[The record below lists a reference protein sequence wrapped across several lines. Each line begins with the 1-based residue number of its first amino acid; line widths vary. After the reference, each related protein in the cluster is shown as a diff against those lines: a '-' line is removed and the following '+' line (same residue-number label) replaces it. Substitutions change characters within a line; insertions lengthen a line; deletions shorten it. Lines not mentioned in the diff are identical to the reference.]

1 MKIHHLRRVY
11 VWELPVRIYH
21 WLNALVIVVL
31 CVTGILIGNPPAILS
46 GREASDV
53 YWFGMVRYIHFLA
66 AYVFLFNFLFRLYW
80 GFVGN
85 KYATWKNFIPV
96 NLRFF
101 REMWNVIR
109 IDILLQKNKDHLSV
123 GHNAMAGFIYFMIF
137 IAFVV
142 QVFTGFGLY
151 ADTSNWWF
159 PQLFGWVTEM
169 LGGQIFTRQLH
180 HAAMWG
186 FILFSVV
193 HIYLVFYH
201 DYVEGRGEISSMG
214 GGWKF
219 IEDEA
224 FEADEQR
231 RAEEEAEHQRRL
243 GRFKQRLAKPGE
255 VEQNG

>member
-21 WLNALVIVVL
+21 WLNALTIVVL
-31 CVTGILIGNPPAILS
+31 CVTGYLIGNPPAILS

-53 YWFGMVRYIHFLA
+53 YWFGTVRYVHFAA
-66 AYVFLFNFLFRLYW
+66 AYVFLFNFIFRLYW

-85 KYATWKNFIPV
+85 KYADWKNFIPV
-96 NLRFF
+96 NMNFF

-109 IDILLQKNKDHLSV
+109 IDILLKKNKDHMSV
-123 GHNAMAGFIYFMIF
+123 GHNAMAGFIYFMLF

-142 QVFTGFGLY
+142 QVITGFGLY
-151 ADTSNWWF
+151 ADTSMWWF
-159 PQLFGWVTEM
+159 PQLFAWVPEV
-169 LGGQIFTRQLH
+169 LGGQFFTRQLH

-186 FILFSVV
+186 FIVFSLIHV
-193 HIYLVFYH
+193 YLVFYH

-219 IEDEA
+219 IEEEA
-224 FEADEQR
+224 FQADEQR
-231 RAEEEAEHQRRL
+231 RREEEEEKRRRKSRQEE
-243 GRFKQRLAKPGE
+243 G
-255 VEQNG
+255 VS

>member
-1 MKIHHLRRVY
+1 MKIHRLRRVY

-21 WLNALVIVVL
+21 WLNALTILVL
-31 CVTGILIGNPPAILS
+31 CVTGYLIGNPPAILS

-53 YWFGMVRYIHFLA
+53 YWFGTVRYVHFAA
-66 AYVFLFNFLFRLYW
+66 AYVFLFNFIFRLYW

-85 KYATWKNFIPV
+85 KYADWKNFIPV
-96 NLRFF
+96 NMNFF

-109 IDILLQKNKDHLSV
+109 IDILLKKNKDHMSV
-123 GHNAMAGFIYFMIF
+123 GHNAMAGFIYFMLF

-142 QVFTGFGLY
+142 QIITGFGLY
-151 ADTSNWWF
+151 ADTSQWWF
-159 PQLFGWVTEM
+159 PQLFAWVPEA
-169 LGGQIFTRQLH
+169 LDGQFFTRQLH

-186 FILFSVV
+186 FIIFSLV
-193 HIYLVFYH
+193 HVYLVFYH

-219 IEDEA
+219 IEEEA

-231 RAEEEAEHQRRL
+231 RNEAEEEERRRKSL
-243 GRFKQRLAKPGE
+243 QEER
-255 VEQNG
+255 VS

>member
-21 WLNALVIVVL
+21 WLNALAIIVL
-31 CVTGILIGNPPAILS
+31 CVTGYLIGNPPAILS

-53 YWFGMVRYIHFLA
+53 YWFGTVRYIHFGA
-66 AYVFLFNFLFRLYW
+66 AYIFLFNFVFRLYW

-85 KYATWKNFIPV
+85 KYADWKNFIPTRL
-96 NLRFF
+96 NFF
-101 REMWNVIR
+101 KEMWDVIR

-123 GHNAMAGFIYFMIF
+123 GHNALAGFIYFMLF
-137 IAFVV
+137 FAFVV

-151 ADTSNWWF
+151 SDTSQWWF
-159 PQLFGWVTEM
+159 PQLFTWVSPA
-169 LGGQIFTRQLH
+169 LGGEILTRQIH
-180 HAAMWG
+180 HVAMWG
-186 FILFSVV
+186 FIIFSAI

-224 FEADEQR
+224 FEADEKRHAQ
-231 RAEEEAEHQRRL
+231 EEAERLQRQD
-243 GRFKQRLAKPGE
+243 RFKERLAKP
-255 VEQNG
+255 NHPA

>member
-21 WLNALVIVVL
+21 WLNALTIVVL
-31 CVTGILIGNPPAILS
+31 CVTGYLIGNPPAILS

-53 YWFGMVRYIHFLA
+53 YWFGTVRYVHFAA
-66 AYVFLFNFLFRLYW
+66 AYVFLFNFIFRLYW

-85 KYATWKNFIPV
+85 KYADWKNFIPV
-96 NLRFF
+96 NMTFF

-109 IDILLQKNKDHLSV
+109 IDILLKKNKDHMSV
-123 GHNAMAGFIYFMIF
+123 GHNAMAGFIYFMLF

-142 QVFTGFGLY
+142 QVITGFGLY
-151 ADTSNWWF
+151 ADTSQWWF
-159 PQLFGWVTEM
+159 PQLFAWVPEM
-169 LGGQIFTRQLH
+169 LGGQFFTRQLH

-186 FILFSVV
+186 FIVFSLV
-193 HIYLVFYH
+193 HVYLVFYH

-219 IEDEA
+219 IEEEA
-224 FEADEQR
+224 FQADEQR
-231 RAEEEAEHQRRL
+231 RREEEEEKRRRKSRQEE
-243 GRFKQRLAKPGE
+243 G
-255 VEQNG
+255 VS

>member
-21 WLNALVIVVL
+21 WLNALTIVVL
-31 CVTGILIGNPPAILS
+31 CVTGYLIGNPPAILS

-53 YWFGMVRYIHFLA
+53 YWFGTVRYVHFAA
-66 AYVFLFNFLFRLYW
+66 AYVFLFNFIFRLYW

-85 KYATWKNFIPV
+85 KYADWKNFIPV
-96 NLRFF
+96 NMSFF
-101 REMWNVIR
+101 REMWNVMR
-109 IDILLQKNKDHLSV
+109 IDILLKKNKDHMSV
-123 GHNAMAGFIYFMIF
+123 GHNAMAGFIYFMLF
-137 IAFVV
+137 IAFVI
-142 QVFTGFGLY
+142 QVITGFGLY
-151 ADTSNWWF
+151 ADTSQWWF
-159 PQLFGWVTEM
+159 PQLFAWVPEA
-169 LGGQIFTRQLH
+169 LGGQFFTRQLQ

-186 FILFSVV
+186 FILFSLI

-219 IEDEA
+219 IEEEA

-231 RAEEEAEHQRRL
+231 RKEEAAAR
-243 GRFKQRLAKPGE
+243 
-255 VEQNG
+255 